1 MANKSYTVLF
11 GSFRGA
17 DDTLIGQGGVIE
29 LPDDV
34 AERFSHQLEL
44 VPVETAP
51 AAAPAGEGGG
61 RKPTAKADQ
70 DA

>member
-44 VPVETAP
+44 VP